1 MVPRVEEPVTV
12 SARLSQLI
20 GNAPDM
26 AILVVAGA
34 APAFAEPPEKWGQ
47 QCGGEKHS
55 EPGQEKNGVKGDNN
69 CGFHYSPDN
78 R

>member
-1 MVPRVEEPVTV
+1 V
-12 SARLSQLI
+12 SKVRRILL
-20 GNAPDM
+20 
-26 AILVVAGA
+26 ILVAASLMAVLVATSA
-34 APAFAEPPEKWGQ
+34 APAFAEPPEQWGHE
-47 QCGGEKHS
+47 CGGEKHS

>member
-1 MVPRVEEPVTV
+1 
-12 SARLSQLI
+12 
-20 GNAPDM
+20 M

>member
-1 MVPRVEEPVTV
+1 MR
-12 SARLSQLI
+12 RILL
-20 GNAPDM
+20 
-26 AILVVAGA
+26 ILVAASLMAVLVATSA
-34 APAFAEPPEKWGQ
+34 APAFAEPPEQWGHE
-47 QCGGEKHS
+47 CGGEKHS

>member
-1 MVPRVEEPVTV
+1 VR
-12 SARLSQLI
+12 RILL
-20 GNAPDM
+20 
-26 AILVVAGA
+26 ILVAASLMAVLVATGA

-69 CGFHYSPDN
+69 CGFHYSPEN